1 MARLENLSAIIF
13 LFNKVEITGIWKLVW
28 VRVSFMV
35 NLGLD

>member
-13 LFNKVEITGIWKLVW
+13 LINKVAITEIWNLVW